1 MGILANVKSEYGMN
15 ILETQFK
22 QRAFDG
28 KWERIAK
35 IVDYDNQYSYETESS
50 SRVTFIPEKW
60 VTIGVY
66 DYMLEIVD

>member
-1 MGILANVKSEYGMN
+1 MANAKNEYGMN
-15 ILETQFK
+15 ILETEFK

-35 IVDYDNQYSYETESS
+35 IVDFDGKYAYETESG
-50 SRVTFIPEKW
+50 SRVTLIPEKW

-66 DYMLEIVD
+66 DYMMEIVD

>member
-1 MGILANVKSEYGMN
+1 MANAKSEYGMN

-35 IVDYDNQYSYETESS
+35 IVDYENKYSYETESS
-50 SRVTFIPEKW
+50 SRVTLIPEKW

-66 DYMLEIVD
+66 DYMLELVD

>member
-1 MGILANVKSEYGMN
+1 MANAKSEYGMN

-35 IVDYDNQYSYETESS
+35 IVDYENKYSYETESS
-50 SRVTFIPEKW
+50 SRVTLIPEKW

>member
-1 MGILANVKSEYGMN
+1 MANAKSEYEYGMY

-66 DYMLEIVD
+66 DYMLEITE

>member
-1 MGILANVKSEYGMN
+1 MAQVKSEYGMN

-22 QRAFDG
+22 QRTFDG

-35 IVDYDNQYSYETESS
+35 IVDYENEYSYETETS
-50 SRVTFIPEKW
+50 SRVTLIPEKW

-66 DYMLEIVD
+66 DYLMEFND